1 MPAFEYIAL
10 DTKGQEEKGML
21 EADNAK
27 QIRQILRDGNL
38 TPLEVNQVEKSENT
52 NKTKTR
58 RAGKV
63 KASELALLTRQLR
76 HWFSQVHH

>member
-10 DTKGQEEKGML
+10 NAKGQEEKGML

-38 TPLEVNQVEKSENT
+38 TPLEVNQVLKSENT
-52 NKTKTR
+52 NKTK
-58 RAGKV
+58 
-63 KASELALLTRQLR
+63 SI
-76 HWFSQVHH
+76 